1 MKVSEIKI
9 GETYNHIK
17 VLKDLGYYRRTRHYL
32 CQCLVCGKQYTMGA
46 AVVGVTKSCQRCINK
61 LKNKDLIGFRVGRLT
76 VKELAYKDEKRECL
90 MWRCDCDCGNT
101 TVIPTNSLIGR
112 RPTLS
117 CGCLQRDIITKRG
130 REYNRIGTKSVS
142 RDFVYK
148 GLLREHPNYGCWQ
161 SMLRRCDTPNTKN
174 YHRYGGRGIKVCDRW
189 LVENNGFENFVADMG
204 IRPSDKHTLDRID
217 ANGDYCPENCRW
229 ATMKEQENNKRNNI
243 RVVLDGESI
252 TVTQLCEIIAINRN
266 CIYKLLKRGVDINYI
281 LQVKLNAT
289 KNEKHYTEH
298 INFNRNVDKELI
310 NRFLIKIQPN
320 KNI

>member
-17 VLKDLGYYRRTRHYL
+17 VLKDLGYYRRARHYL
-32 CQCLVCGKQYTMGA
+32 CQCLVCGKQYTMASA
-46 AVVGVTKSCQRCINK
+46 AIGVTKSCQRCINK

-90 MWRCDCDCGNT
+90 MWRCDCDCGEKT
-101 TVIPTNSLIGR
+101 ILPTASIIGR
-112 RPTLS
+112 YPTLS
-117 CGCLQRDIITKRG
+117 CGCLQKEASRKVGKDTAIKRA
-130 REYNRIGTKSVS
+130 KSFSSNFIYSGCV
-142 RDFVYK
+142 
-148 GLLREHPNYGCWQ
+148 REHPNYNSWF
-161 SMLRRCDTPNTKN
+161 SMIQRCTRLSAKN
-174 YHRYGGRGIKVCDRW
+174 FHRYGGRGIKVCDRW

-204 IRPSDKHTLDRID
+204 IRPSDKHSLDRID

-252 TVTQLCEIIAINRN
+252 TITQLCEIIAINRN
-266 CIYKLLKRGVDINYI
+266 CIYKLLKRGIDINYI

-310 NRFLIKIQPN
+310 NKFLIKIQQ
-320 KNI
+320 K